1 MYDQNE
7 PSVLRRILWY
17 VMWLMVL
24 AAIVW
29 LVLWAIFFRDNHKS
43 TPPRTTTTSQQ
54 SRSSSSDK
62 KDSSNSDEPSSSGTS
77 NGTVSSNNP
86 SAPSGTTETLVN
98 TGPGDIL
105 PVAIVVGIAGGTV
118 HYVYRRRVLA
128 RR

>member
-17 VMWLMVL
+17 VMWLIVL

-29 LVLWAIFFRDNHKS
+29 LVVWAIFFRDNHKS

-62 KDSSNSDEPSSSGTS
+62 TGSPHKGGPSSSSTNSGVTP
-77 NGTVSSNNP
+77 SNN
-86 SAPSGTTETLVN
+86 SSVPSGTPETLVN

-105 PVAIVVGIAGGTV
+105 LVAVVVGIAGSTV
-118 HYVYRRRVLA
+118 HYLYQRRALA
-128 RR
+128 RQ